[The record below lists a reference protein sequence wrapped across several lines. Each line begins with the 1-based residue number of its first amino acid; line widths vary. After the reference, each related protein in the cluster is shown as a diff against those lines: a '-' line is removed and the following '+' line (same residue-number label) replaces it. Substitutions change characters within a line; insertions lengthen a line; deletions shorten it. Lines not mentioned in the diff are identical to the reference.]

1 MKWNNHY
8 NLTGKHAILIPSG
21 YSWLNYGPDKM
32 RNVFL
37 NKLKVEQGTYLHDLA
52 SRLINNRF
60 KLLDLPQAF
69 NMFVNDAIAAR
80 MDSEVLL
87 YYSDNCFG
95 TADAIKFDED
105 NNALYIF
112 DLKTGD
118 SKPSFKQLHIYCA
131 LFCLEYGYT
140 TKRAINR
147 MHFVC
152 RLYQG
157 DSYEEEIVEPAVVF
171 GCMQQ
176 IINMDK
182 VISDLKLE
190 LEGQ

>member
-8 NLTGKHAILIPSG
+8 NLTGKHAILSPSG
-21 YSWLNYGPDKM
+21 YSWLNYDPDKM

-105 NNALYIF
+105 NNALYIY

-118 SKPSFKQLHIYCA
+118 SKPSFKQLYIYCA

-140 TKRAINR
+140 TKRTVNR
-147 MHFVC
+147 IHFVC

-157 DSYEEEIVEPAVVF
+157 DGYEEEIVEPAVVF
-171 GCMQQ
+171 GCIQQ

-190 LEGQ
+190 LEG

>member
-8 NLTGKHAILIPSG
+8 NLTGKHAILSPSG
-21 YSWLNYGPDKM
+21 YSWLNYDPDKM
-32 RNVFL
+32 RSVFL

-105 NNALYIF
+105 NNALYIY

-118 SKPSFKQLHIYCA
+118 SKPSFKQLYIYCA

-157 DSYEEEIVEPAVVF
+157 DGYEEEIVEPAVVF
-171 GCMQQ
+171 GCIQQ

-190 LEGQ
+190 LEG

>member
-8 NLTGKHAILIPSG
+8 NLTGKHAILSPSG
-21 YSWLNYGPDKM
+21 YSWLNYDPDKM

-105 NNALYIF
+105 NNALYIY

-118 SKPSFKQLHIYCA
+118 SKPSFKQLYIYCA

-140 TKRAINR
+140 TKRAINC